1 MPTGHYFSHK
11 KITSMKKIY
20 ALQRTRKLIQHSFLL
35 LLLFSLFAGKITAQT
50 YVNGNLS
57 TGATTSTGTTAPAG
71 FTWSELQLTN
81 TTLGFGASIAGGLTV
96 ADDFT
101 VPAGPSWTVS
111 KVTFYAYSTG
121 YTGTTSPFTD
131 VRVQIYDTD
140 PSTGTPTPIFGDLTT
155 NRFAASSTASIY
167 RTAAAGGT
175 TRQVW
180 QIEANVSTIL
190 APGTYW
196 IEWQVGT
203 SQTSNFSPP
212 STVVGST
219 TQPGNNAKQK
229 TISTGA
235 WAPLN
240 DGGSGTA
247 QDMPFKIDYSTGAC
261 SGTPNPGNTL
271 SSVASA
277 CPGVSFTLSLQN
289 ATTGSGI
296 SYQWQ
301 SASTLAGPYSNIAGA
316 TSSSYTTTL
325 TGDTYYQCVVTCSGN
340 PGTSAPV
347 LVALTPSSGCYC
359 VAGSTDV
366 DPNFE
371 KIDRVEFGT
380 LDNSST
386 SFAGYENFTNLTPV
400 ADFEAGSSV
409 PITITGNANTYGGD
423 KVRVWIDYNHN
434 GNFTDAGELV
444 YESGQ
449 SAGPYTSTVVFP
461 ASASSGTTRMR
472 IRLYDDIF
480 GNGVVGPCGS
490 NTYGQVEDY
499 TINITPCR
507 RAVINAQPVNATS
520 YCSGNATFS
529 INASGTALAYQWQ
542 VRSNSSAL
550 WTIISNGGVY
560 SGQGTATL
568 TLTDLTSTYNGYQYQ
583 VAITGPCTPTVLSSV
598 ATLTV
603 GPLVA
608 NVTPASAT
616 ICNGSTQ
623 QLSIT
628 TTAPPTVA
636 SFNSGAIS
644 VAIPEGT
651 FPGPYVGGTSTIPVS
666 GIPGTAIITKV
677 SVKLNVTHA
686 YVGDIV
692 AVLKAPNGNII
703 NLDAMLNATNNPGN
717 NFVNTVISS
726 DGVTRLDAGTEPF
739 TGVFAADLVGATFDF
754 FGFPVPGGPVGYE
767 PTNQDWPS
775 LYSVPNGNWTL
786 AFYDAGAPDVGNLT
800 SWSIDITYGAPFS
813 GIWSPAT
820 GLSTDAAGTIPYV
833 AGSLANT
840 VYATPTTS
848 TDYSVTISTPNCTSN
863 PTVIPVTVANPVG
876 TITAPTDMTICVN
889 TNASFTV
896 SAASGNP
903 ITYRWQVS
911 TDNGTTWSNIT
922 NGGTYN
928 GATTATLNITGAP
941 SSYNGYKYRAVLS
954 VAACSNSANSGAA
967 TLTVNDLPT
976 VILAAAPYTELYP
989 GISTTVSASVS
1000 PNAATYQW
1008 YLNGVLI
1015 PGATGSS
1022 IPVDVDGF
1030 GDYTVT
1036 VTDIN
1041 GCTNTSASKTISEKA
1056 NDVLFIYPSPNTGQF
1071 QVRYYNLKG
1080 NSINPRIL
1088 NIYDSKGARVYSKT
1102 YSLTEPYSKMAVDM
1116 SHYSSGIYRV
1126 ELSDRNGKRIKTGSV
1141 IIL

>member
-1 MPTGHYFSHK
+1 
-11 KITSMKKIY
+11 MKKIY

-35 LLLFSLFAGKITAQT
+35 LLLFSLFTGKITAQT

-101 VPAGPSWTVS
+101 VPAGPSWSVS
-111 KVTFYAYSTG
+111 KVTFYAYSTN
-121 YTGTTSPFTD
+121 YAGTTSPFTD

-140 PSTGTPTPIFGDLTT
+140 PSTGTPTPIYGDLTT

-180 QIEANVSTIL
+180 QIEANVSTTL

-212 STVVGST
+212 STVVGTT

-235 WAPLN
+235 WVSLN
-240 DGGSGTA
+240 DGGSGSA

-261 SGTPNPGNTL
+261 SGTPAPGNTL
-271 SSVASA
+271 STATSV
-277 CPGVSFTLSLQN
+277 CPGVNFTLSLQN

-301 SASTLAGPYSNIAGA
+301 SASALAGPYSDIPGA

-340 PGTSAPV
+340 PGTSTPV
-347 LVALTPSSGCYC
+347 MVALTPSSGCYC
-359 VAGSTDV
+359 AAGSTDV

-386 SFAGYENFTNLTPV
+386 SFVGYENFTNLTPV
-400 ADFEAGSSV
+400 ASFEAGSSV

-423 KVRVWIDYNHN
+423 KVRVWIDYNQN
-434 GNFTDAGELV
+434 GNFSDPGELV
-444 YESGQ
+444 YESPL
-449 SAGPYTSTVVFP
+449 SAGPYSGTVVFP
-461 ASASSGTTRMR
+461 TSATTGNTRMR
-472 IRLYDDIF
+472 IRLFDDIF
-480 GNGVVGPCGS
+480 GNGIDGPCGS

-507 RAVINAQPVNATS
+507 PAVINTQPANATS
-520 YCSGNATFS
+520 YCSGNASFS
-529 INASGTALAYQWQ
+529 ISAAGTQLSYQWQ
-542 VRSNSSAL
+542 VRPDASSL

-560 SGQGTATL
+560 SGQGTPTL
-568 TLTDLTSTYNGYQYQ
+568 TLTDLLSTMNGYQYQ

-608 NVTPASAT
+608 TVTPASAT
-616 ICNGSTQ
+616 ICNGTIQ
-623 QLSIT
+623 QLTIT
-628 TTAPPTVA
+628 TTAPPTTYIA
-636 SFNSGAIS
+636 SSGNINL
-644 VAIPEGT
+644 AIPDNDETGIT
-651 FPGPYVGGTSTIPVS
+651 TSVNVS
-666 GIPGTAIITKV
+666 GIPSTALITNVKV
-677 SVKLNVTHA
+677 RFNATHTWP
-686 YVGDIV
+686 GDV
-692 AVLKAPNGNII
+692 VLALKAPNGKIL
-703 NLDAMLNATNNPGN
+703 NLDYYLSATGGTAAGTG
-717 NFVNTVISS
+717 FQNTVFSSQTSPVLPLIS
-726 DGVTRLDAGTEPF
+726 TGTSPF
-739 TGVFAADLVGATFDF
+739 TGTFRPDAVVNPPAPNPPAGPTGFDPNTAVFADLFFNTDPNGTWTLGVYDGGPADLGTV
-754 FGFPVPGGPVGYE
+754 
-767 PTNQDWPS
+767 N
-775 LYSVPNGNWTL
+775 
-786 AFYDAGAPDVGNLT
+786 
-800 SWSIDITYGAPFS
+800 SWSLEITYGAPFS

-820 GLSTDAAGTIPYV
+820 GLFTDAAATVPYN

-840 VYATPTTS
+840 VYAQPTT
-848 TDYSVTISTPNCTSN
+848 TTNYSVTISTVNCTSD
-863 PTVIPVTVANPVG
+863 PTVVPITVANAIG
-876 TITAPTDMTICVN
+876 TVTDPSNQTICVN
-889 TNASFTV
+889 NNASFTV
-896 SAASGNP
+896 AASSGNP
-903 ITYRWQVS
+903 ITYQWQVNTGS
-911 TDNGTTWSNIT
+911 GWANVA
-922 NGGTYN
+922 NGGVYS
-928 GATTATLNITGAP
+928 GATTATLNLTGVP
-941 SSYNGYKYRAVLS
+941 SGYNGYKYRAVLT
-954 VAACSNSANSGAA
+954 VAACSNTATSSEA
-967 TLTVNDLPT
+967 TLTVNNLPAVT
-976 VILAAAPYTELYP
+976 LAAAPYTALYP
-989 GISTTVSASVS
+989 GLTTTITASSTPT
-1000 PNAATYQW
+1000 AATYQW
-1008 YLNGVLI
+1008 YKDGVLI
-1015 PGATGSS
+1015 PGATGSTLS
-1022 IPVDVDGF
+1022 GIDVDQF
-1030 GDYTVT
+1030 GDYTVA
-1036 VTDIN
+1036 VTDVN
-1041 GCTNTSASKTISEKA
+1041 GCNNTSAALTISEAA

-1088 NIYDSKGARVYSKT
+1088 NIYDSKGTRVYSKT